1 MPFLFREWRKKK
13 ISFGFTQRNPDRERE
28 QNTKYEEEEE
38 VSSQS
43 DVWKKLKENCV
54 L

>member
-1 MPFLFREWRKKK
+1 MKKK
-13 ISFGFTQRNPDRERE
+13 ENFFWFHTQRNPDRERE
-28 QNTKYEEEEE
+28 QNAKYEEEEE